1 MGEEALV
8 TTGITKPLMHSQEET
23 EPAGK
28 QDWLEIDLSLVP
40 GGREGGG
47 EGCVAALGLAG
58 SSPEA

>member
-28 QDWLEIDLSLVP
+28 QDWLEIDLSPVP

-47 EGCVAALGLAG
+47 GKAV
-58 SSPEA
+58 